1 MFDMNGEVIGINSR
15 IGGALTANMHVPV
28 NTYEDDWERLVNAEM
43 WGAVPRG
50 EPYIGVSGG
59 SDKQKGVE
67 GALIEWVKPGGPGE
81 KSGLK
86 VGDVVKKFG
95 SKQLKDFQ
103 HLVVEVS
110 GKKPGDK
117 IGLKVKRG
125 DEMIDVELVI
135 GKAGR

>member
-1 MFDMNGEVIGINSR
+1 MVDFFWYCMFSLCEVDC
-15 IGGALTANMHVPV
+15 
-28 NTYEDDWERLVNAEM
+28 E
-43 WGAVPRG
+43 
-50 EPYIGVSGG
+50 
-59 SDKQKGVE
+59 
-67 GALIEWVKPGGPGE
+67 IEWVKPGGPGE